1 MLINVDLREH
11 FLRDKTLKPTIY
23 LKDYTPPSFNVKHV
37 SLCFELSP
45 EHTIVTSSVA
55 YERHQSGMFDLDGE
69 GLTLHSIKMD
79 GKALS
84 KSEYMLHDKGLSIK
98 HTPDNFTLEIK
109 THTNPQANTAL
120 EGLYRS
126 SGNYCTQCEA
136 QGFRRITYYPDRP
149 DVMATFTV
157 KIIADKA
164 SNPVLLSNGNPT
176 GSGMLEHGQHWATW
190 EDPFAKP
197 AYLFALVAG
206 NLAKVEDSFITQSGR
221 HITLRIYTEEHHIKE
236 CDFAMASLKRAML
249 WDEQRFA
256 LEYDLD
262 LFMIV
267 AVDDFNMGAMENKGL
282 NIFNSRLVFA
292 SPETATDDDYI
303 AIEAVIGHE
312 YFHNWTGNRVTCRDW
327 FQLSLKEGLTV
338 FRDQTFTA
346 DMHSSAVKRI
356 EDVRLLR
363 THQFAE
369 DASPMAHP
377 IRPASYMEINNFY
390 TVTVYEKGA
399 EIVRLY
405 QTLLGVDGFRKGMD
419 LYFNRH
425 DGQAVCTEDFL
436 AAMADANDT
445 DLSQMQVWYAQA
457 GTPRLKVRLDY
468 DAVKQRCTLICE
480 QSCPNTATSKSY
492 KPYLIPLKIALL
504 AADGKSIHDETTLLI
519 NKEKQRFNFEGVS
532 SQPIPSLLRDFSAPV
547 LLEYAY
553 SDDDYAFLMQH
564 DDNAF
569 SRWAA
574 AQALASNNII
584 SMVEKTEPCLT
595 TICQAFKTLLA
606 DKNIE
611 PALKAEILMLPA
623 LSDIQETWLAKH
635 HTIHPQALF
644 NAKKDLQFNIAQALQ
659 ADLLETYQ
667 NMCHNHG
674 LSDAAMQQRKLQGV
688 CLSYLVTLGSDM
700 LELAYQQFSQAK
712 NMTEQY
718 TALALLADYACPQR
732 SQALAAFEKQW
743 GNQPNVMDKW
753 FAVQASSSLPHALEH
768 VKTLMQ
774 HPQFSIQN
782 PNKVR
787 AVVGSFAMRNPM
799 NFHAEN
805 GSGYQFVADCVL
817 ELDQLN
823 PQIAARMVR
832 ALMNWKQL
840 ASTPQVL
847 MQQEL
852 QRIANTP
859 HLSGDVFEI
868 VSKSL
873 QTA

>member
-1 MLINVDLREH
+1 
-11 FLRDKTLKPTIY
+11 
-23 LKDYTPPSFNVKHV
+23 
-37 SLCFELSP
+37 
-45 EHTIVTSSVA
+45 
-55 YERHQSGMFDLDGE
+55 
-69 GLTLHSIKMD
+69 
-79 GKALS
+79 
-84 KSEYMLHDKGLSIK
+84 
-98 HTPDNFTLEIK
+98 
-109 THTNPQANTAL
+109 
-120 EGLYRS
+120 
-126 SGNYCTQCEA
+126 
-136 QGFRRITYYPDRP
+136 
-149 DVMATFTV
+149 
-157 KIIADKA
+157 
-164 SNPVLLSNGNPT
+164 
-176 GSGMLEHGQHWATW
+176 
-190 EDPFAKP
+190 
-197 AYLFALVAG
+197 
-206 NLAKVEDSFITQSGR
+206 
-221 HITLRIYTEEHHIKE
+221 
-236 CDFAMASLKRAML
+236 
-249 WDEQRFA
+249 
-256 LEYDLD
+256 
-262 LFMIV
+262 
-267 AVDDFNMGAMENKGL
+267 
-282 NIFNSRLVFA
+282 
-292 SPETATDDDYI
+292 
-303 AIEAVIGHE
+303 
-312 YFHNWTGNRVTCRDW
+312 
-327 FQLSLKEGLTV
+327 
-338 FRDQTFTA
+338 
-346 DMHSSAVKRI
+346 
-356 EDVRLLR
+356 
-363 THQFAE
+363 
-369 DASPMAHP
+369 
-377 IRPASYMEINNFY
+377 
-390 TVTVYEKGA
+390 
-399 EIVRLY
+399 
-405 QTLLGVDGFRKGMD
+405 
-419 LYFNRH
+419 
-425 DGQAVCTEDFL
+425 
-436 AAMADANDT
+436 
-445 DLSQMQVWYAQA
+445 
-457 GTPRLKVRLDY
+457 
-468 DAVKQRCTLICE
+468 
-480 QSCPNTATSKSY
+480 
-492 KPYLIPLKIALL
+492 
-504 AADGKSIHDETTLLI
+504 
-519 NKEKQRFNFEGVS
+519 
-532 SQPIPSLLRDFSAPV
+532 V

-805 GSGYQFVADCVL
+805 GSGYQFIADCVL